1 MRRIILVGADLAA
14 GIATG
19 VLLAGCAGTSI
30 GINDAHFTIEP
41 YADTPAP
48 KAASVAAVEIPYEKH
63 VLANGL
69 TVILHEDHKA
79 PVVAVAAWYHVGS
92 KDEVPGKTGFAHLFE
107 HLLFEGSENH
117 PGHWDR
123 ELDGLGATDSNGT
136 TWFDRTNYFETVP
149 KTALD
154 FALYMESERM
164 GHFGNFLT
172 QKRLDVQRGV
182 VQNEKRQGEN
192 QPYGKMGEAVQRG
205 SFPEGH
211 PYRWETI
218 GSMDDLNAAS
228 LADVKKWFATWYGA
242 ANATLVLAG
251 DLEPKDALARVQKYF
266 GDIAPGPA
274 VSRREAWIAPRTEST
289 REEMQDRVA
298 QVRISQNW
306 NVAQLGTVDA
316 DLLDL
321 AAQVLGGSAA
331 SRLDARLVHKDRIAD
346 HVSAG
351 NSSFELAGLFSI
363 DADVKA
369 GVDPAQ
375 VEAILNEERTRLLR
389 EGPTQEELDRARTT
403 ALAGFTRAMEKVG
416 GFGGKAATLAGCQ
429 TFQGDPECW
438 KKAIA
443 NLSAATPKSVQA
455 AAQRWLSA
463 GDYTLIVRPFP
474 DFHTAKA
481 TLDRSKTPV
490 TDKFPDLDFPAL
502 QRGKLA
508 NGIPVVLIERHDVP
522 LVGVKML
529 FDAGYAADQG
539 VKLGTA
545 AMTMSMLDEGTASR
559 GALQLAGDIESLGA
573 NLGAGASLDACDI
586 GVSALKAKLAPTL
599 DLYADV
605 VLNPAF
611 DPKEFARVQSQWLA
625 AIAQEKTE
633 PAALGLRVLPPLL
646 FGAGHAYAIPFTGK
660 GTEASV
666 KALTPEDLRAFQHA
680 WLRPDNAT
688 LLVAGDTTLKEVM
701 PLLEARF
708 GKWSPASTP
717 KGHKNVGPAQL
728 PAKSRV
734 FLIDK
739 PGAEQSVILAGLLA
753 PPSNAPGHLTVT
765 TMNDVIGGQFTARIN
780 QNLREDKHWSY
791 GAYSQVPA
799 ALNTRPYLF
808 SAPVQTDQTAAA
820 IAEVLKELRGYIGA
834 KPATAVEI
842 RRVKDLRIRALP
854 GRYETGGA
862 AMSALSAIV
871 QNGWPDDYVQTLKS
885 RLENQSDDEI
895 RAMAKTLIKPEQ
907 LTWVVVGDLSK
918 IEAGVRK
925 LNLGEVRIL
934 DADGKELAR

>member
-1 MRRIILVGADLAA
+1 MLRIILVGAGIAA
-14 GIATG
+14 G
-19 VLLAGCAGTSI
+19 VAGLVACANVQI
-30 GINDAHFTIEP
+30 DNAHVTFEP
-41 YADTPAP
+41 YTDAAAEKSAGPAD
-48 KAASVAAVEIPYEKH
+48 VEIAYEKH
-63 VLANGL
+63 VLGNGL

-79 PVVAVAAWYHVGS
+79 PVVAVATWFHVGS

-123 ELDGLGATDSNGT
+123 ELDALGATDTNGT
-136 TWFDRTNYFETVP
+136 TWLDRTNYFETVP
-149 KTALD
+149 RTALD

-192 QPYGKMGEAVQRG
+192 QPYGKMGELVQRG

-218 GSMDDLNAAS
+218 GSMADLNAAS
-228 LADVKKWFATWYGA
+228 LADVKQWFATKYGA

-251 DLEPKDALARVQKYF
+251 DIDPKDALARVERYF
-266 GDIAPGPA
+266 GDIPAGPP
-274 VSRREAWIAPRTEST
+274 VSRREAWIAPRTEDT

-306 NVAQLGTVDA
+306 NVAQLGTTDA

-346 HVSAG
+346 HVSAS
-351 NSSFELAGLFSI
+351 NFSAELAGIFSI
-363 DADVKA
+363 EADVKA

-375 VEAILNEERTRLLR
+375 VEAVLDEERARLLR
-389 EGPTQEELDRARTT
+389 DGPTPEELERARTT

-429 TFQGDPECW
+429 TFEGDPACYR
-438 KKAIA
+438 KSLA
-443 NLSAATPKSVQA
+443 NLHAATVKTVQA

-463 GDYTLIVRPFP
+463 GRYTLVVRPIP
-474 DFHTAKA
+474 DFKTAASK
-481 TLDRSKTPV
+481 LDRSSAPATMS
-490 TDKFPDLDFPAL
+490 FPNLNFPAL
-502 QRGKLA
+502 QRAKLA

-522 LVGVKML
+522 LVHAKLL

-539 VKLGTA
+539 RGLGTA
-545 AMTMSMLDEGTASR
+545 AMTMTMLDEGTQKR

-573 NLGAGASLDACDI
+573 NLSAGATLDACDVT
-586 GVSALKAKLAPTL
+586 VSALKANLAPTL
-599 DLYADV
+599 DLFAEV
-605 VLNPAF
+605 VRSPAF
-611 DPKEFARVQSQWLA
+611 DPKEFSRVQSQWLA

-633 PAALGLRVLPPLL
+633 PSALGLRVLPPLL

-660 GTEASV
+660 GTESSV
-666 KALTPEDLRAFQHA
+666 KALTPEALKEFHQA

-688 LLVAGDTTLKEVM
+688 LLVAGDTTLAEIL

-708 GKWSPASTP
+708 GTWAAPAAAKP
-717 KGHKNVGPAQL
+717 RKNVGPATL
-728 PAKSRV
+728 PDHARL

-739 PGAEQSVILAGLLA
+739 PNAEQSVILAGLLA
-753 PPSNAPGHLTVT
+753 PPSNAPEHLQVT

-808 SAPVQTDQTAAA
+808 SAPVQTDQTAPA
-820 IAEVLKELRGYIGA
+820 IAEMLKELRAYVGA
-834 KPATAVEI
+834 KPATAAEI
-842 RRVKDLRIRALP
+842 RRMKDLRIRALP
-854 GRYETGGA
+854 GRYETGNA
-862 AMSALSAIV
+862 SLAALSAIV

-885 RLENQSDDEI
+885 RLESQRDDDV
-895 RAMAKTLIKPEQ
+895 RAMAKRLIKPDQ
-907 LTWVVVGDLSK
+907 LTWVVVGDLAK
-918 IEAGVRK
+918 IEPALRK
-925 LNLGEVRIL
+925 LNLGEVRVL
-934 DADGKELAR
+934 DSDGKEVKR